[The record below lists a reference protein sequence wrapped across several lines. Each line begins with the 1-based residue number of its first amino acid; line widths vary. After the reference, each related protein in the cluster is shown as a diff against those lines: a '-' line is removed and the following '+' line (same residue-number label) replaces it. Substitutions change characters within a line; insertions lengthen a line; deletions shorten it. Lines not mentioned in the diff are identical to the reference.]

1 MIVGIGTD
9 LVDIARM
16 RTALERHGERFA
28 RRILSPAEWPDW
40 QASSDPARLLAKR
53 FAAKEA
59 FAKASGQ
66 GLRAPVTLGALAV
79 THDALGRPGWAFS
92 DELAHWLATRGI
104 SRCHLSISD
113 ERAQCLAFVVLE
125 RDFPA

>member
-1 MIVGIGTD
+1 MILGIGTD

-16 RTALERHGERFA
+16 RAALDRHGERFA

-40 QASSDPARLLAKR
+40 QASGDPARLLAKR

-79 THDALGRPGWAFS
+79 THDALGRPSKPSQAPERTSSANAAMRARTASTCAITGWPS
-92 DELAHWLATRGI
+92 T
-104 SRCHLSISD
+104 
-113 ERAQCLAFVVLE
+113 
-125 RDFPA
+125 

>member
-1 MIVGIGTD
+1 MILGIGTD

-16 RTALERHGERFA
+16 RAALDRHGERFA

-40 QASSDPARLLAKR
+40 QASGDPARLLAKR

-79 THDALGRPGWAFS
+79 THDALGRPGWALA
-92 DELAHWLATRGI
+92 DELAQWLTA
-104 SRCHLSISD
+104 
-113 ERAQCLAFVVLE
+113 RA
-125 RDFPA
+125 RR